1 MPRLTFSLLAGVLLL
16 SGCAAV
22 PDLAPGP
29 ELRSGTDLLS
39 TESLK
44 GGNADWPADQWW
56 TAYGDPQLN
65 QIVDEALAGSPTL
78 AETSA
83 RLKSAQARADM
94 AAGGTLPSLSANGQV
109 AQTKQSYNAGFPK
122 LFVPKGYKEFG
133 RASLDFG
140 YDLDLWGRN
149 RAALAAATSEA
160 RAAQA
165 DAAQSRL
172 ILTTT
177 LVSAYA
183 DLARISGEIA
193 AAEASA
199 RNRDASSELVQRQMA
214 NGVANRGEAQQAKA
228 ASAAAR
234 GELASLQEQAS
245 LARNRIS
252 ALMGAGP
259 DRGLK
264 LSPPLAQAGTSAGL
278 PDKVEINLVG
288 RRPDLT
294 AARLRAEAASRRI
307 DVARAGFYPNINI
320 AAFLGLQS
328 LGLDALTQAG
338 SDIGQ
343 AGLALSLPIFEGGR
357 IRAGYK
363 GARADYD
370 AAVAAYNQALVLA
383 LKDVADAAVSE
394 RSLSVQLAAARE
406 SLSAG
411 EAAYRIARLR
421 YEGGLSSY
429 LVLLTAEN
437 TVIAQRRAVAQL
449 EARALSLDASM
460 VRALGG
466 GFRS

>member
-1 MPRLTFSLLAGVLLL
+1 MPRLTYSLLAGVLLL

-29 ELRSGTDLLS
+29 GFRSGSDLLA

-83 RLKSAQARADM
+83 RLKSAQARADT

-160 RAAQA
+160 RAAEA

-172 ILTTT
+172 ILTTS

-183 DLARISGEIA
+183 DLARVSAELS

-199 RNRDASSELVQRQMA
+199 RNRDASSELVQRQLA

-228 ASAAAR
+228 ASASAR
-234 GELASLQEQAS
+234 GELVSLQEQAS
-245 LARNRIS
+245 LARNRIA

-259 DRGLK
+259 DRGLN
-264 LSPPLAQAGTSAGL
+264 LSAPKAKTGPVVGL
-278 PDKVEINLVG
+278 PDQVEINLVG

-320 AAFLGLQS
+320 AAFLGVQS

-357 IRAGYK
+357 IRAGY
-363 GARADYD
+363 RAPGRTMTP
-370 AAVAAYNQALVLA
+370 QSPPTTRHWSLP
-383 LKDVADAAVSE
+383 LKMSPTPPSVSGPCPPNWPPPGK
-394 RSLSVQLAAARE
+394 

-437 TVIAQRRAVAQL
+437 AVIAQRRAVAQL